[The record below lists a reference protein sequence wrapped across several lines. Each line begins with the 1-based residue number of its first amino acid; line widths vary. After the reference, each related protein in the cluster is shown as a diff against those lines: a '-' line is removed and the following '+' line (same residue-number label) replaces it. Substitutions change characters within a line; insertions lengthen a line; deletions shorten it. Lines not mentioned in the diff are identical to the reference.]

1 MTDQAWQWVILIGT
15 NILLFV
21 LSPWSNKVTD
31 FFKGSKNN
39 KAPNTLLLTSSLV
52 ICWLFAKSITN
63 AADLGYK
70 YGMVGGVA
78 YAGYYFS
85 FLVAGILLYQLR
97 TKGAFHSIHHFLETR
112 YGKLALQFF
121 TLLIAFRLLNEIWSN
136 TMIIGSYFGDWG
148 SASYFWAVG
157 VFTFL
162 TLAYTLKG
170 GMQTSI
176 FTDIIQMAL
185 FVVLLVIILSIVIPN
200 STGGLSSLVTSGTW
214 SLSTGL
220 DLFFVAIIQV
230 FSYPFHDPVLTDRGF
245 LSDTKT
251 TLRSFIWAT
260 VLGIVCIL
268 LFSLVGIFAAQKNMS
283 APVILAVSKLFGL
296 PMLLLMNTIMLTS
309 AASTIDSTFTS
320 AAKLVHVDLL
330 KERGISVSKARVT
343 MIFIAVFGT
352 IPIFF
357 NPEILDATTISGT
370 MVLGLAPVFLFW
382 KIKAPKAS
390 FFLSVLTGIAF
401 GLWYIFF
408 PIPEWMLFSEGKY
421 ATLLSINIFGTIG
434 CFGAFFLPIIIKK
447 KD

>member
-1 MTDQAWQWVILIGT
+1 
-15 NILLFV
+15 
-21 LSPWSNKVTD
+21 
-31 FFKGSKNN
+31 
-39 KAPNTLLLTSSLV
+39 
-52 ICWLFAKSITN
+52 
-63 AADLGYK
+63 
-70 YGMVGGVA
+70 
-78 YAGYYFS
+78 
-85 FLVAGILLYQLR
+85 
-97 TKGAFHSIHHFLETR
+97 
-112 YGKLALQFF
+112 
-121 TLLIAFRLLNEIWSN
+121 
-136 TMIIGSYFGDWG
+136 
-148 SASYFWAVG
+148 
-157 VFTFL
+157 
-162 TLAYTLKG
+162 
-170 GMQTSI
+170 
-176 FTDIIQMAL
+176 
-185 FVVLLVIILSIVIPN
+185 
-200 STGGLSSLVTSGTW
+200 
-214 SLSTGL
+214 
-220 DLFFVAIIQV
+220 
-230 FSYPFHDPVLTDRGF
+230 
-245 LSDTKT
+245 
-251 TLRSFIWAT
+251 
-260 VLGIVCIL
+260 
-268 LFSLVGIFAAQKNMS
+268 
-283 APVILAVSKLFGL
+283 
-296 PMLLLMNTIMLTS
+296 MNTIMLTS